1 METQTTANR
10 NLEIASTILHQLGG
24 RRFIAMTGAS
34 CYYDGAKAIF
44 KFKGSRVAN
53 CVSITLNVM
62 DTYDVVFTKF
72 RGIEVKTVREINGV
86 YAEDLADTFESVTGL
101 RTRL

>member
-1 METQTTANR
+1 M
-10 NLEIASTILHQLGG
+10 
-24 RRFIAMTGAS
+24 
-34 CYYDGAKAIF
+34 
-44 KFKGSRVAN
+44 AN